1 MSVDATRPDQAADD
15 LAVRSLVARIAQ
27 RADDGDLDD
36 YVECFSPDALWE
48 MPGSPRTG
56 RVAIRVGAEARR
68 AEGQTGPGSATRH
81 LVSTMAVSVDGDR
94 ALATSYWQYFTETVD
109 APTLRLLGRY
119 DDELIRVGGRW
130 YLDRRLVTI
139 G

>member
-1 MSVDATRPDQAADD
+1 
-15 LAVRSLVARIAQ
+15 
-27 RADDGDLDD
+27 
-36 YVECFSPDALWE
+36 
-48 MPGSPRTG
+48 
-56 RVAIRVGAEARR
+56 
-68 AEGQTGPGSATRH
+68 
-81 LVSTMAVSVDGDR
+81 MAVSVDGDR